1 MRLVNIKLRKSKML
15 WGNETRTHTVLSFL
29 MSSLSD
35 KHSWKEEEEEE
46 VVATVG
52 SGEFPC

>member
-1 MRLVNIKLRKSKML
+1 MRLVNKEPQSRFY
-15 WGNETRTHTVLSFL
+15 WNETETRTVLSCL

>member
-1 MRLVNIKLRKSKML
+1 MGMRLVNKEPQSRFY
-15 WGNETRTHTVLSFL
+15 WNETETRTVLSCL